1 MVVVLMALQSQPPP
15 LLHYS
20 PLAQPRAAELSRQVA
35 PLTSTSEE
43 NNAAGGVLLVPAESP

>member
-20 PLAQPRAAELSRQVA
+20 PLAQPRAADLSRQVA